1 MWSLRFPS
9 SCLHSYKNQYFIPR
23 ASTFPWGRCL
33 FIRKYQILHP
43 LCKKARLLQR
53 ASCLKVCLS
62 SGNVLPSAPW
72 TRAVV
77 QVHQME
83 KLWKFS
89 GDCDLTS
96 SYVGQGEVMLYM
108 KQENG
113 VHLTLS
119 THCHWSRSSVGWLE
133 ERSSTS
139 HVGRTSLGQGL
150 HMLVEMFLWSL
161 AAAGPAPTRGLSL

>member
-1 MWSLRFPS
+1 MPE
-9 SCLHSYKNQYFIPR
+9 
-23 ASTFPWGRCL
+23 G
-33 FIRKYQILHP
+33 
-43 LCKKARLLQR
+43 LLEQWK
-53 ASCLKVCLS
+53 CVLS
-62 SGNVLPSAPW
+62 STPRTGA
-72 TRAVV
+72 AV
-77 QVHQME
+77 QVHQRE

-119 THCHWSRSSVGWLE
+119 SHCHWSRSSGGWLE

-139 HVGRTSLGQGL
+139 HVGRTSLSEGL
-150 HMLVEMFLWSL
+150 QALVEMFPLSL
-161 AAAGPAPTRGLSL
+161 AAAGPAPTRGLSS